1 MYTGIKTYKI
11 LTHITYRFL
20 WADLQ
25 LNEICKQTSD
35 TGIKK
40 TLKQIPKDLNATYE
54 RILDSTKKESQAQ
67 YELARKVLICLA
79 YSRSPIQM
87 DFLRY
92 AVSVEDDSEVLEA
105 LESSRPTETKI
116 LEVCTNLISIDKD
129 KVVRFV
135 HFSVQEFLTNQSC
148 IGPFDLGPESA
159 HREIARM
166 LITLLKNI
174 YSGTLENS
182 LLHHEEILHEWQ
194 FHLLPA
200 DLGTLSVDHSMV
212 ALVTSF
218 FEQSPPIP
226 ISIPNQNAPAYFR
239 FSPSALALIFQVP
252 LGISVY
258 RHYQPQSVY
267 WKTLSN
273 EHLHSIYPKSTHPR
287 PLIIIF
293 DDRFAMHYAVI
304 VLGSVPVAQRLC
316 NHSYPIDWF
325 YNGLAQPA
333 RNFWSLPT
341 IIYTFRLY
349 ELFDKIPPPLYF
361 AKCEK
366 MAMFLFDNSAST
378 NPQPSFVFSAL
389 LHDPLVHF
397 AEVGNIQLTKLI
409 SDRIVYQHAQ
419 RHNTAL
425 QTAAFRGNV
434 GCIHLLLDK
443 GADVNAEGG
452 EYGTALQAAVPYR
465 NVECIQ
471 LLLNRGADV
480 NAEGGEYGT
489 ALQAAAYGGNVEC
502 MQLLLDK
509 GADVNAEGGKYGTAL
524 QAAAYWGN
532 VECLRLLLDKGV
544 DVNAEGGEYG
554 TALQAAAYWGNVE
567 CIQLLLDKGVDVNAK
582 GGKYGTALQ
591 AAVCRGN
598 VECIQLLLDKGVDAN
613 AEGGEYGT
621 ALQAAAS
628 KGNVECIR
636 LLLDKGVDF
645 NTEGGKYGT
654 ALQAAA
660 SKGNVECIQ
669 LLLDKGVDVNAEGGE
684 YGTALQAAAYEG
696 NVECIRLLL
705 DKGADVNAEGGEYGT
720 ALQAAACRGNAEC
733 IRLLLNKGVDVNAEG
748 GEYGTALQ
756 AAACRGNVECIR
768 LLLDKGV
775 DNAEGGE
782 YGTALQIAAYWGN
795 VECIQLL
802 LDKGVDV
809 NTEGEKYGTAL
820 QAAGYSG
827 ATRKFSC
834 RDTEMVAYE
843 EDDHSVQCIQ
853 LLLDHGADI
862 NATCGKYG
870 TALQAAAFNYR
881 IHSIRLL
888 LDKGADVNAEG
899 GEYGTA
905 LQAAS
910 YACHLEVVK
919 ELLSNGA
926 NVNARVGK
934 YGTALQAAL
943 APAPEDNKKLRV
955 QKNQYSTFD
964 VLELLLDNGADITAY
979 VEDSEFG
986 DALTAAKHSW
996 KNDKESLDRFMKHWE
1011 SGKRKGGQ
1019 TTKCSR

>member
-1 MYTGIKTYKI
+1 MRTGIKTFKI

-54 RILDSTKKESQAQ
+54 RILDSTKKESQPR
-67 YELARKVLICLA
+67 YELARKVLLCVA
-79 YSRSPIQM
+79 YSRSPIRM

-105 LESSRPTETKI
+105 LESSLPTETKI

-129 KVVRFV
+129 NMVRFV
-135 HFSVQEFLTNQSC
+135 HFSVQEFLTSQQSC

-174 YSGTLENS
+174 YSGTLGAS
-182 LLHHEEILHEWQ
+182 LLHHEDILHEWH

-200 DLGTLSVDHSMV
+200 NLGTLSMDDTMV

-218 FEQSPPIP
+218 FEQSPPIL
-226 ISIPNQNAPAYFR
+226 ISIPDQDASAYFR

-267 WKTLSN
+267 WETPSN
-273 EHLHSIYPKSTHPR
+273 KHLISIYPKSTPQIR
-287 PLIIIF
+287 RSFIIIF

-316 NHSYPIDWF
+316 NHSYPIHWF
-325 YNGLAQPA
+325 WNGLAQPA

-341 IIYTFRLY
+341 GLNTWGLC
-349 ELFDKIPPPLYF
+349 ELFYNLPPPLYF
-361 AKCEK
+361 AECEK
-366 MAMFLFDNSAST
+366 MAMFLLDNGAST
-378 NPQPSFVFSAL
+378 DPQLVSDPFEFNL
-389 LHDPLVHF
+389 RLHDPLVHF
-397 AEVGNIQLTKLI
+397 AEVGNTQLTRLI

-425 QTAAFRGNV
+425 QVAAYHDNIEG
-434 GCIHLLLDK
+434 IHLLLDK

-452 EYGTALQAAVPYR
+452 EYGTALQV
-465 NVECIQ
+465 
-471 LLLNRGADV
+471 
-480 NAEGGEYGT
+480 
-489 ALQAAAYGGNVEC
+489 AAYGGNFEC
-502 MQLLLDK
+502 MHLLLDK
-509 GADVNAEGGKYGTAL
+509 GADVNAEGGKYGTTL
-524 QAAAYWGN
+524 QAAAQVGD
-532 VECLRLLLDKGV
+532 VECIRLLLDKGV

-554 TALQAAAYWGNVE
+554 TALQAAAYG
-567 CIQLLLDKGVDVNAK
+567 
-582 GGKYGTALQ
+582 
-591 AAVCRGN
+591 
-598 VECIQLLLDKGVDAN
+598 
-613 AEGGEYGT
+613 
-621 ALQAAAS
+621 
-628 KGNVECIR
+628 GNVECIR
-636 LLLDKGVDF
+636 LLLDKGADV
-645 NTEGGKYGT
+645 NAGGGKYGT

-660 SKGNVECIQ
+660 YWGKVECIRLLLDKGVDINAPGGEYGTALQ
-669 LLLDKGVDVNAEGGE
+669 AAACRGKVECIRFLLDKGVDVNAEGGE
-684 YGTALQAAAYEG
+684 YGTALQAAG
-696 NVECIRLLL
+696 
-705 DKGADVNAEGGEYGT
+705 
-720 ALQAAACRGNAEC
+720 
-733 IRLLLNKGVDVNAEG
+733 
-748 GEYGTALQ
+748 
-756 AAACRGNVECIR
+756 
-768 LLLDKGV
+768 
-775 DNAEGGE
+775 
-782 YGTALQIAAYWGN
+782 YWGTTKKWG
-795 VECIQLL
+795 CW
-802 LDKGVDV
+802 
-809 NTEGEKYGTAL
+809 
-820 QAAGYSG
+820 
-827 ATRKFSC
+827 
-834 RDTEMVAYE
+834 DTETVAYE

-862 NATCGKYG
+862 NAKCGECG

-899 GEYGTA
+899 GEYGSA

-943 APAPEDNKKLRV
+943 APALKDDEHLRV
-955 QKNQYSTFD
+955 QKNQYATFD
-964 VLELLLDNGADITAY
+964 VLELLLDNGADIRAY

>member
-1 MYTGIKTYKI
+1 MHTGIQTYKI

-79 YSRSPIQM
+79 YTRSPIQM

-105 LESSRPTETKI
+105 LESSLPTEAKI
-116 LEVCTNLISIDKD
+116 LEVCTNLISIDKYNL
-129 KVVRFV
+129 VRFV
-135 HFSVQEFLTNQSC
+135 HFSVQEFLTSHQSC
-148 IGPFDLGPESA
+148 IGPFDLGPQSA

-174 YSGTLENS
+174 YFGTLGAS
-182 LLHHEEILHEWQ
+182 LLHHEDILHEWH

-200 DLGTLSVDHSMV
+200 NLGALSVDDSIV

-226 ISIPNQNAPAYFR
+226 ISISGQDNRAYFR
-239 FSPSALALIFQVP
+239 FSPQALALIFQVP

-333 RNFWSLPT
+333 RNFWYLPT
-341 IIYTFRLY
+341 TSMTWGLY
-349 ELFDKIPPPLYF
+349 WLFDQIPPPLYF

-366 MAMFLFDNSAST
+366 MAMFLLDNSAST
-378 NPQPSFVFSAL
+378 NPQPSFVRRAL

-397 AEVGNIQLTKLI
+397 AEVGNTQLTKLL

-425 QTAAFRGNV
+425 QTAAYRGNV

-452 EYGTALQAAVPYR
+452 EYGTALQAAAYKG
-465 NVECIQ
+465 NVECI
-471 LLLNRGADV
+471 R
-480 NAEGGEYGT
+480 
-489 ALQAAAYGGNVEC
+489 
-502 MQLLLDK
+502 LLLDK

-524 QAAAYWGN
+524 QAAAYMSN
-532 VECLRLLLDKGV
+532 VECIRLLLDKGADV
-544 DVNAEGGEYG
+544 NAQGGEYGTALQAAAYWGNVECIQLLLDKDANVNAEGGKYGTALQAAAYRGNVECIRLLLDKGADVNAEGGEYG

-567 CIQLLLDKGVDVNAK
+567 CIQLLLDKDADVNAK
-582 GGKYGTALQ
+582 GGKYGTSLQ
-591 AAVCRGN
+591 AAAYRGN
-598 VECIQLLLDKGVDAN
+598 VECIQLLLD
-613 AEGGEYGT
+613 
-621 ALQAAAS
+621 
-628 KGNVECIR
+628 R
-636 LLLDKGVDF
+636 
-645 NTEGGKYGT
+645 
-654 ALQAAA
+654 
-660 SKGNVECIQ
+660 
-669 LLLDKGVDVNAEGGE
+669 GVDVNAEGGE
-684 YGTALQAAAYEG
+684 YGTALQAAG
-696 NVECIRLLL
+696 
-705 DKGADVNAEGGEYGT
+705 
-720 ALQAAACRGNAEC
+720 
-733 IRLLLNKGVDVNAEG
+733 
-748 GEYGTALQ
+748 
-756 AAACRGNVECIR
+756 
-768 LLLDKGV
+768 
-775 DNAEGGE
+775 
-782 YGTALQIAAYWGN
+782 YWGATKKW
-795 VECIQLL
+795 VESI
-802 LDKGVDV
+802 
-809 NTEGEKYGTAL
+809 
-820 QAAGYSG
+820 
-827 ATRKFSC
+827 
-834 RDTEMVAYE
+834 AYE
-843 EDDHSVQCIQ
+843 EDGYSVQCIQ

-862 NATCGKYG
+862 NAKCGKYG

-899 GEYGTA
+899 GEYGSA

-943 APAPEDNKKLRV
+943 APAPEDNERLRLQRNQERLRLQENQERLRL
-955 QKNQYSTFD
+955 QKNQYATFD

-986 DALTAAKHSW
+986 DALTAAKHIW
-996 KNDKESLDRFMKHWE
+996 KNDKEALDRFMKHWK

-1019 TTKCSR
+1019 TTQYSR

>member
-544 DVNAEGGEYG
+544 D
-554 TALQAAAYWGNVE
+554 
-567 CIQLLLDKGVDVNAK
+567 
-582 GGKYGTALQ
+582 
-591 AAVCRGN
+591 
-598 VECIQLLLDKGVDAN
+598 
-613 AEGGEYGT
+613 
-621 ALQAAAS
+621 
-628 KGNVECIR
+628 
-636 LLLDKGVDF
+636 
-645 NTEGGKYGT
+645 
-654 ALQAAA
+654 
-660 SKGNVECIQ
+660 
-669 LLLDKGVDVNAEGGE
+669 
-684 YGTALQAAAYEG
+684 
-696 NVECIRLLL
+696 
-705 DKGADVNAEGGEYGT
+705 
-720 ALQAAACRGNAEC
+720 
-733 IRLLLNKGVDVNAEG
+733 
-748 GEYGTALQ
+748 
-756 AAACRGNVECIR
+756 
-768 LLLDKGV
+768 
-775 DNAEGGE
+775 NAEGGE